1 MAGHQPWQNLV
12 DKMSPERRAR
22 SDARLKEM
30 KIGMLIAELREQSG
44 MTQQEIADKL
54 GITQPSISQME
65 AGQEIQLT
73 TLRKLI
79 GALGGEVV
87 LHMPDRQ
94 ISLENVAD

>member
-1 MAGHQPWQNLV
+1 MAGHHPWSKLR
-12 DKMSPERRAR
+12 DKMTPQQRAH
-22 SDARLKEM
+22 SEARLKEM
-30 KIGMLIAELREQSG
+30 KIGLLIAELREQSG

-79 GALGGEVV
+79 GALGGKIV

-94 ISLENVAD
+94 IPLENVTD